1 MEKEK
6 TVDDKDM
13 AREKSSRPV
22 IALMYDFDKTLCTK
36 DMQEY
41 AFIPSIGMSPK
52 EFWSETNDLCI
63 AAHMD
68 PILAYMYLMK
78 RKAMEKGTK
87 FTREAL
93 ESTGHDLE
101 FFPGVKTWFDRINSF
116 GDSLGVDV
124 EHYIISSGLR
134 EIINGCE
141 IKDCFKR
148 VYACEFFYDEN
159 SVPTWPKNVVNYTT
173 KTQFLFRINKGVLDI
188 SDDKSVNN
196 YTPADERRV
205 PFTNMIYI
213 GDGLTDVPCMKLVK
227 LNGGYSIAVYQN
239 VEQVKGLLSAN
250 RVDFVI
256 PADYSENSEL
266 EMTAKTII
274 TKMATESQLRNK
286 ALGQQKGL
294 LK

>member
-1 MEKEK
+1 MDMNKSMEEEK
-6 TVDDKDM
+6 
-13 AREKSSRPV
+13 RPV
-22 IALMYDFDKTLCTK
+22 VALMYDFDKTLCTK

-41 AFIPSIGMSPK
+41 AFIPSLGMSPK
-52 EFWSETNDLCI
+52 EFWTEVNDLCV

-93 ESTGHDLE
+93 EYTGHDLE
-101 FFPGVKTWFDRINSF
+101 FFPGVKTWFDRINAF
-116 GDSLGVDV
+116 GDSVGVDV

-141 IKDCFKR
+141 IKDAFKR

-159 SVPTWPKNVVNYTT
+159 SVPCWPKNVVNNTT

-188 SDDKSVNN
+188 SDDESVNN
-196 YTPADERRV
+196 YTPQEERRV

-239 VEQVKGLLSAN
+239 MEKVKGLVAAN
-250 RVDFVI
+250 RVDFVF
-256 PADYSENSEL
+256 PADYSENGPL
-266 EMTAKTII
+266 EETVEDII
-274 TKMATESQLRNK
+274 RKMATESILRER
-286 ALGQQKGL
+286 ALGQRKGL
-294 LK
+294 SETK